1 MAEKLNLSKLEFLW
15 LLQKDFCGLF
25 FYIMIYIWLIMATY
39 IVTYDLRNEESS
51 ASYQKLLELIKEGGI
66 WARLGGSSYLIES
79 DFSPVE
85 LRDKYRN
92 ALDKDDK
99 LYVGEV
105 TAPAAWIGY
114 NNEVTDWIKD
124 KLK

>member
-1 MAEKLNLSKLEFLW
+1 
-15 LLQKDFCGLF
+15 
-25 FYIMIYIWLIMATY
+25 MATY

-51 ASYQKLLELIKEGGI
+51 TSYQKLLELIKEGGV
-66 WARLGGSSYLIES
+66 WARLGGSSYLVECECT
-79 DFSPVE
+79 PVE
-85 LRDKYRN
+85 LRDKFRTV
-92 ALDKDDK
+92 LDQDDK

-114 NNEVTDWIKD
+114 TNDVSDWIKE